1 MKTITFPISGM
12 HCASCVIL
20 NEDFL
25 KKVKGVTEASVNFAL
40 KQATVIFDETL
51 ASEHDLHEA
60 VHKAGYSVP
69 TSEANSHNDAD
80 HTSHVTSDIKPAKQ
94 RAFWALV
101 FTLPIAVIGMLG
113 LEFGPEIGQIMFSM
127 WLMAIISM
135 VVILGFGWQFHL
147 GMFKEVRRA
156 RPGMDSLVSLGTLS
170 ALVFSWWAVVVNE
183 SHIYFETGAIITSL
197 ILLGKYF
204 EAKSTGQA
212 SEAIT
217 KLMALGAKKAKVIRQ
232 GVEVEVDIDELQIA
246 EVVIVR
252 PGEKIPSDGK
262 IIEGSAAIDESML
275 TGESMP
281 VDKVADDQVFGA
293 TINTNG
299 LIKIKI
305 ERVGANT
312 MLAQIVKLVAE
323 AQTKKAPIQK
333 LADKIAGIFVPIVLV
348 IAAITAIAWYLFTG
362 DITSAFIPAVAVLVI
377 ACPCALGLA
386 TPTAIMVGTGLGAK
400 LGILIKNGESLER
413 AKKIDVVV
421 FDKTGTL
428 TQGRPEVKYLYK
440 IDNFDTNDFL
450 QLVAS
455 VENASEHP
463 IAQAVVRY
471 TLEDKKNELLGVSDF
486 LAEAGGGV
494 RGRVKDKVVVIGTI
508 SYLEKKGVKIDALTT
523 EIENRQARG
532 ETAFAISINNEPAG
546 VISVADIVKPQ
557 AKKAVEELNK
567 LGIASIM
574 LSGDSKLTA
583 VAVAKELG
591 ISQVIAEVL
600 PQDKV
605 AKVIELQAQG
615 KKVAFVG
622 DGIND
627 APALAAADLGIA
639 MGSGTDV
646 AMEAGSIVLV
656 QSSPLKAV
664 EAIKL
669 SRRTFRTIQQNLFW
683 AFAYNVAAIP
693 LAAIGLLNPMV
704 AAAAMAASSVSVVTN
719 SLRISRQK
727 Q

>member
-1 MKTITFPISGM
+1 MRTITFPIAGM
-12 HCASCVIL
+12 HCASCVVL
-20 NEDFL
+20 NEDSL
-25 KKVKGVTEASVNFAL
+25 KQVKGVAEASVNFAL
-40 KQATVIFDETL
+40 KQATVTFDESL
-51 ASEHDLHEA
+51 ASEHDLHKA

-69 TSEANSHNDAD
+69 IHQANSHKDSD
-80 HTSHVTSDIKPAKQ
+80 HTSYLAAEIKPTKQ
-94 RAFWALV
+94 RAFWALI
-101 FTLPIAVIGMLG
+101 FTTPIAAIGMLG
-113 LEFGPEIGQIMFSM
+113 LEFGPEIGQIMLSM
-127 WLMAIISM
+127 WLIAIISM
-135 VVILGFGWQFHL
+135 VVILGFGWQFHVGL
-147 GMFKEVRRA
+147 FKEFRRL

-170 ALVFSWWAVVVNE
+170 ALVFSWWAVIANE
-183 SHIYFETGAIITSL
+183 PHIYFETGAIITAL

-217 KLMALGAKKAKVIRQ
+217 KLMELGAKKAHVIRQ
-232 GVEVEVDIDELQIA
+232 GVEVELDIAELQIG
-246 EVVIVR
+246 EIVVVR

-262 IIEGSAAIDESML
+262 IIEGAAAIDESML

-281 VDKVADDQVFGA
+281 VDKKAEDQVFGA

-299 LIKIKI
+299 LIKVKI

-333 LADKIAGIFVPIVLV
+333 MADRISGIFVPIVLV

-362 DITSAFIPAVAVLVI
+362 EIASAFIPAVAVLVI

-428 TQGRPEVKYLYK
+428 TQGRPEVKYLQT
-440 IDNFDTNDFL
+440 IDNFDKNEFL

-463 IAQAVVRY
+463 VAQAVVRY
-471 TLEDKKNELLGVSDF
+471 ASEEDKQELLPVNDF
-486 LAEAGGGV
+486 VAEAGGGV
-494 RGRVKDKVVVIGTI
+494 RGRVKNKLVVIGTVG
-508 SYLEKKGVKIDALTT
+508 YLGKRGIEIGALNT
-523 EIENRQARG
+523 EIESRQEMG
-532 ETAFAISINNEPAG
+532 ETAFAVSIDNQPAG
-546 VISVADIVKPQ
+546 IISVADIVKPQ
-557 AKKAVEELNK
+557 AKQAVAELNK
-567 LGIASIM
+567 LGIVSVM
-574 LSGDSKLTA
+574 LSGDSKRTAEA
-583 VAVAKELG
+583 VARELG
-591 ISQVIAEVL
+591 INQVVAEVL

-605 AKVIELQAQG
+605 AKVAALQAQG
-615 KKVAFVG
+615 KIIAFIG

-627 APALAAADLGIA
+627 APALAQADLGIA

-646 AMEAGSIVLV
+646 AMEAGNIVLV
-656 QSSPLKAV
+656 QGNPFKAV
-664 EAIKL
+664 EAIRL
-669 SRRTFRTIQQNLFW
+669 SKKTFRTIQQNLFW

-693 LAAIGLLNPMV
+693 LAALGLLSPMI
-704 AAAAMAASSVSVVTN
+704 AAAAMAFSSVSVVSN
-719 SLRISRQK
+719 SLRIRRFF
-727 Q
+727 